1 MSYKVKIH
9 PNVVKFLIKL
19 PEDIPQRIKNKL
31 KEIKEN
37 PFHYLEHYEREDV
50 YKLRIGNYRALIDV
64 DISRKILFVRVLD
77 KRDRIYKN

>member
-1 MSYKVKIH
+1 MSYKVKLH

-19 PEDIPQRIKNKL
+19 PEDISQRIKNKL

>member
-1 MSYKVKIH
+1 M
-9 PNVVKFLIKL
+9 VKFLIKL
-19 PEDIPQRIKNKL
+19 PEDIPQIIKNKL